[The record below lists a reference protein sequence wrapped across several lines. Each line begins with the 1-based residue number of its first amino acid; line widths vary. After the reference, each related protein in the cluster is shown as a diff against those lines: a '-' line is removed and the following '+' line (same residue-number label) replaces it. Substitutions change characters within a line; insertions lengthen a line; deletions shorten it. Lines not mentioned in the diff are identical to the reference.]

1 MLIRVTLVY
10 SPDARQVFE
19 RAFELE
25 AGATVR
31 QAVDASGV
39 LQAYPG
45 LDLSLGGVGVWGR
58 KAPPGQLLHDRDRVE
73 IYRPLVGSQGGA
85 PGAFSPAGRPF
96 GRSVR
101 APTRGWQGG
110 ILRPGGCARGPAQAL
125 FSCTRT
131 GSHSAGA

>member
-73 IYRPLVGSQGGA
+73 IYRPLVVDPKVARRERFRRQGA
-85 PGAFSPAGRPF
+85 RLAGLFAR
-96 GRSVR
+96 RR
-101 APTRGWQGG
+101 EGG
-110 ILRPGGCARGPAQAL
+110 K
-125 FSCTRT
+125 
-131 GSHSAGA
+131 AGY